1 MKSSEAIEVVPEL
14 EHLSVKGSEVWVG
27 EELLQVGSEEEE
39 LLVIRP
45 LYVRTDR
52 YSIIQLITEGHH
64 GIINDNQI
72 FQLSVLYYAKVFNI
86 RALRRLLA
94 VLPIQA
100 PVSWD
105 QLI

>member
-1 MKSSEAIEVVPEL
+1 MR
-14 EHLSVKGSEVWVG
+14 
-27 EELLQVGSEEEE
+27 EELLQVGSEEKE

-45 LYVRTDR
+45 LYVGTDR
-52 YSIIQLITEGHH
+52 YSIIQLITEGHD

-72 FQLSVLYYAKVFNI
+72 FQLSILYYAKVFNI
-86 RALRRLLA
+86 RALHRLLA